1 MILIIGYGSL
11 LRGDDGIGQLLA
23 EALHERLPHAV
34 TVSTN
39 QLTPELAAQMSEAEN
54 VYFIDACAEG
64 SPGQLAVRWVEP
76 CHDGG
81 AFTHHVTPETLL
93 GAAHDLYGYTPDTE
107 LITISGASFGNAD
120 HLSPELEKML
130 PELVVTLQNE
140 IEISQIRGS

>member
-11 LRGDDGIGQLLA
+11 LRGDDGIGQILA
-23 EALHERLPHAV
+23 EALHERLPHA
-34 TVSTN
+34 TTISTT

-64 SPGQLAVRWVEP
+64 SPGQLAIRWVEP
-76 CHDGG
+76 RHDGG

-93 GAAHDLYGYTPDTE
+93 GAAHDLYGSTPDVE
-107 LITISGASFGNAD
+107 LITVSGASFGNTD
-120 HLSPELEKML
+120 HLSPELRDML